1 VSKNGVICEDIMGYS
16 SAKPGS
22 LEDTIGYVY
31 IYNYIIDTVV
41 NQPYDV

>member
-1 VSKNGVICEDIMGYS
+1 MGYS

-22 LEDTIGYVY
+22 LEDTIGYIYICIY
-31 IYNYIIDTVV
+31 IYNYIIDIVV